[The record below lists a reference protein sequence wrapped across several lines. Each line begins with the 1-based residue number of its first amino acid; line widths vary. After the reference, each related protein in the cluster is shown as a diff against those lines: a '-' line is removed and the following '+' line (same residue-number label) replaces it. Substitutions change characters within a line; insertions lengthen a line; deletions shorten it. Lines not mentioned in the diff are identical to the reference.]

1 MTASTFHEAAKALA
15 ANDDLRNKV
24 MTAGSAEER
33 ATVLREAGVAVPSHA
48 DVNAAHAKMAGVAG
62 GYLDNAISASLKPA
76 TNVEEE
82 VTNVAITSSATAAAA
97 AA

>member
-33 ATVLREAGVAVPSHA
+33 ANVLREAGVAVPSHA
-48 DVNAAHAKMAGVAG
+48 DVNAAHAEMAGVAG
-62 GYLDNAISASLKPA
+62 GNP
-76 TNVEEE
+76 
-82 VTNVAITSSATAAAA
+82 ATAAAVNSAAKAAEVELISSAAEASA
-97 AA
+97 AAA

>member
-48 DVNAAHAKMAGVAG
+48 DVNAAHAEMAGVAG
-62 GYLDNAISASLKPA
+62 GS
-76 TNVEEE
+76 T
-82 VTNVAITSSATAAAA
+82 TTSVIKAAAPA
-97 AA
+97 AAEAAAGA

>member
-33 ATVLREAGVAVPSHA
+33 ANVLREAGVAVPSHA
-48 DVNAAHAKMAGVAG
+48 DINAAHAEMAGGAG
-62 GYLDNAISASLKPA
+62 GSTTTSIIKSAAP
-76 TNVEEE
+76 
-82 VTNVAITSSATAAAA
+82 AAAEA
-97 AA
+97 AAGA

>member
-33 ATVLREAGVAVPSHA
+33 ANVLREAGVAVPSHA
-48 DVNAAHAKMAGVAG
+48 DVNAAHAEMAGVSG
-62 GYLDNAISASLKPA
+62 GGSPTTTIIIA
-76 TNVEEE
+76 
-82 VTNVAITSSATAAAA
+82 VAPAAAEA
-97 AA
+97 AAGA

>member
-33 ATVLREAGVAVPSHA
+33 ANVLREAGVAVPSHA
-48 DVNAAHAKMAGVAG
+48 DVNAAHAEMAGVAG
-62 GYLDNAISASLKPA
+62 GNVTTAVAKSAE
-76 TNVEEE
+76 VE
-82 VTNVAITSSATAAAA
+82 IISSAAEASAAAA
-97 AA
+97 

>member
-33 ATVLREAGVAVPSHA
+33 ANVLREAGVAVPSHA
-48 DVNAAHAKMAGVAG
+48 DINAAHADMAGVAG
-62 GYLDNAISASLKPA
+62 G
-76 TNVEEE
+76 NV
-82 VTNVAITSSATAAAA
+82 TTGITSVIRASAPAAAEA
-97 AA
+97 AAVA